1 MIDQGEDMSRGEK
14 TAYIEFYKSLKK
26 AMRGKTSFEIAD
38 IYIAFPDMHV
48 KTVSWYLYKLV
59 RDGKI
64 TRVRHGVYSLQE
76 AQNIAVRYDQM
87 QIASQKLYD
96 EMQDYGYPFCISG
109 IDALIG
115 KMQHVP
121 EQYPVI
127 MVVEKKSMPQI
138 REKLITDS
146 RIVVSIDNAKMLNKN
161 LSVNK
166 VDVMLLYG
174 KNYLSLSLEGIAY
187 PEKGF
192 VDLYYAVTRMKYP
205 ISPQE
210 LSRIFDS
217 LVESRDFSRMRMLDA
232 AKDSGI
238 TDEIKWL
245 LGIAKMPDPARQF
258 AKVKLIEA
266 TGE

>member
-1 MIDQGEDMSRGEK
+1 MTKQGEEMSRGEK
-14 TAYIEFYKSLKK
+14 TAYMEFYTSLKK
-26 AMRGKTSFEIAD
+26 TMRGKRSFEIAD
-38 IYIAFPDMHV
+38 IYIAFPDTNV

-64 TRVRHGVYSLQE
+64 TRVKHGVYSLKE
-76 AQNIAVRYDQM
+76 AQNIAVRYGQM
-87 QIASQKLYD
+87 QTASQKLYD
-96 EMQDYGYPFCISG
+96 EMQEYGYPFCISG

-138 REKLITDS
+138 REELITDS

-161 LSVNK
+161 LSVDK
-166 VDVMLLYG
+166 VNVMLLYG
-174 KNYLSLSLEGIAY
+174 KNYVSLSSEGIAY

-192 VDLYYAVTRMKYP
+192 VDLYYAVTRMKYS

-217 LVESRDFSRMRMLDA
+217 LVEGRDFSRIRMLDA
-232 AKDSGI
+232 AKDTGI

-245 LGIAKMPDPARQF
+245 LEIPKIPDLARHF
-258 AKVKLIEA
+258 AKVKLSEA
-266 TGE
+266 TGK

>member
-1 MIDQGEDMSRGEK
+1 MSRGEK

-26 AMRGKTSFEIAD
+26 AMKDKTSLEMAD
-38 IYIAFPDMHV
+38 IYIAFPDMNV
-48 KTVSWYLYKLV
+48 KTVSWYLYELV
-59 RDGKI
+59 QDGKI
-64 TRVRHGVYSLQE
+64 IRVKHGVYSLKE
-76 AQNIAVRYDQM
+76 GQNIAVRYDQM

-96 EMQDYGYPFCISG
+96 EMQEYGYPFCISG

-138 REKLITDS
+138 RQELITDS
-146 RIVVSIDNAKMLNKN
+146 RIVVSVDNAKMLNKN
-161 LSVNK
+161 LSVDK

-174 KNYLSLSLEGIAY
+174 KNYVSLSSEGIAY

-192 VDLYYAVTRMKYP
+192 VDLYYAVTRMKYS

-210 LSRIFDS
+210 LSRIFES
-217 LVESRDFSRMRMLDA
+217 LVGGRDFSRIRMLDA
-232 AKDSGI
+232 AKDTGI

-245 LGIAKMPDPARQF
+245 LGIAKMPELARQF
-258 AKVKLIEA
+258 AMMKLIEA
-266 TGE
+266 PGK